1 MLPLGL
7 VVDSILTSV
16 VDLQVFAVPVAFLS
30 TNHFLHLHFCFNLM
44 FCNSLYFVYYE
55 QTISLTVI
63 LIPL

>member
-44 FCNSLYFVYYE
+44 FCNFVFC
-55 QTISLTVI
+55 L
-63 LIPL
+63 L